1 MTPRRLTALF
11 VAGLGIIVFAVWLS
25 SKRHLERAT
34 AAGEL
39 VLPGLEQ
46 ALNSIT
52 EVRLMKGDDTHT
64 TLKKGATDWTVD
76 ERGYPA
82 DAGKV
87 RKLLLDLA
95 SLNVVEEKTRT
106 PANYPQLGVEDV
118 NSPKATGT
126 KIDAMAPGKTYSL
139 IVGKS
144 SSGKSGY
151 VRVSGKEQ
159 SLLAAPAL
167 TVDADPKRW
176 LDRTLLDVAQDR
188 VKDFTIKPADG
199 PVYSASRPSKDT
211 QDFTVA
217 DIPKGRELSNP
228 TAADPIAGS
237 LGGLTL
243 DDAQHAP
250 STPPDPKTVS
260 HATFHTFDGLS
271 VDLSG
276 RKDGTRT
283 LISVAATSTDKAT
296 EAQAQSLVARTQG
309 WEYEI
314 PAYKYDAIFRPLEDL
329 LKKPPEPAKK
339 AADSKKAG
347 ELKKGAESK
356 KPVASKPKTPQAAP
370 KTPQA
375 ATTQ

>member
-11 VAGLGIIVFAVWLS
+11 VAGLAIIVFAVWLS
-25 SKRHLERAT
+25 STRHLERAT
-34 AAGEL
+34 TAGEL
-39 VLPGLEQ
+39 VLPGMEQ

-52 EVRLMKGDDTHT
+52 EVRLMKGDETHT
-64 TLKKGATDWTVD
+64 TLKKGAADWTVD

-82 DAGKV
+82 DSGKV

-126 KIDAMAPGKTYSL
+126 KIDATTPGKTYSL

-151 VRVSGKEQ
+151 VRVAGTEQ
-159 SLLAAPAL
+159 SLLAAPSL
-167 TVDADPKRW
+167 SVDSDPKRW
-176 LDRTLLDVAQDR
+176 LDRTLLDVTQDR

-199 PVYSASRPSKDT
+199 QGYSASRPSKDQ
-211 QDFTVA
+211 QDFAVA

-250 STPPDPKTVS
+250 SAPPDPKTLA
-260 HATFHTFDGLS
+260 HATFHTFDGLAI
-271 VDLSG
+271 DLTG

-283 LISVAATSTDKAT
+283 LISVAATSSDKAA

-314 PAYKYDAIFRPLEDL
+314 PAYKYDAIFRPLDDL

-339 AADSKKAG
+339 AAASDSKKPG
-347 ELKKGAESK
+347 
-356 KPVASKPKTPQAAP
+356 ASKEKTPKAA
-370 KTPQA
+370 KTP
-375 ATTQ
+375 